1 MASEH
6 RHGRQSL
13 IGWII
18 GLLAPPVGFTVF
30 CYFFFSGQSLFEAW
44 RMFEERRVL
53 PHVISLSVIVNLV
66 CFFAFLKAD
75 KDASARGVLGAT
87 FLYVFV
93 VLYLKFL

>member
-1 MASEH
+1 MASEN
-6 RHGRQSL
+6 GFSRQSL
-13 IGWII
+13 TGWLT
-18 GLLAPPVGFTVF
+18 GLLAPPAGFTVF
-30 CYFFFSGQSLFEAW
+30 CYFFFSGQTITEVW
-44 RMFEERRVL
+44 RMFEERHVL